1 MTRRLLLLLLTLCLL
16 GAVTALS
23 LSQEVGSNSSSNNN
37 LDLPVNG
44 GSADT
49 LEEDAAE
56 IIHFYGQQFEGD
68 AFVFCV
74 DRSGSM
80 SDHGE
85 LARAKREICRN
96 IMEFSNRT
104 EFAVCFFD
112 SQVRMW
118 PPNGRPIKATTQ
130 TRGTACRWVNLIPRG
145 MQSCPQEGLVRCLQT
160 LNRSKNRRRCL
171 VYVGDGGGTCM
182 IPGWRDRYGGGASSV
197 VQESINFEATYL
209 EETLKVVRRWN
220 YKDVSINTIGVMMN
234 GRRGLHHDFVRN
246 LALQNDG
253 TYRRID

>member
-1 MTRRLLLLLLTLCLL
+1 MKGLVTYLFLCLL
-16 GAVTALS
+16 LIAATAFAHL
-23 LSQEVGSNSSSNNN
+23 QEVGNSNSNNN

-44 GSADT
+44 GSADSI
-49 LEEDAAE
+49 EEDAAE

-68 AFVFCV
+68 TFVFCV

-112 SQVRMW
+112 SVVRMW
-118 PPNGRPIKATTQ
+118 PPNGRPIRASTQ
-130 TRGTACRWVNLIPRG
+130 SRAAACRWVGTLSRG
-145 MQSCPQEGLVRCLQT
+145 SQSCPQEGLVRSLQT
-160 LNRSKNRRRCL
+160 LNRSQNKRRCL
-171 VYVGDGGGTCM
+171 VYVGDGGGTCI
-182 IPGWRDRYGGGASSV
+182 IPGWRDRYGHNGGALF
-197 VQESINFEATYL
+197 QQAMDFESTYL
-209 EETLKVVRRWN
+209 EDTLKVVRRLN
-220 YKDVSINTIGVMMN
+220 YKDASINTIGVMMN
-234 GRRGLHHDFVRN
+234 GRRQIHHNFVRN
-246 LALQNDG
+246 LAQQNDG